1 VGWALNYVV
10 SLRLETGLGSDFST
24 WYQSWKVGKS
34 RNISATENR
43 DFSEKRG
50 TSPGRKFF
58 GLCFSCEG
66 QWL

>member
-10 SLRLETGLGSDFST
+10 SLRLETGLGSEIST

-43 DFSEKRG
+43 DFAEKRRYF
-50 TSPGRKFF
+50 TRQKVV
-58 GLCFSCEG
+58 GLCFS
-66 QWL
+66 

>member
-34 RNISATENR
+34 RNISATEDK
-43 DFSEKRG
+43 DFSEKREVLHQAEN
-50 TSPGRKFF
+50 F
-58 GLCFSCEG
+58 GLEF
-66 QWL
+66 QL